1 MQVDASKN
9 QNFAMDYTTKS
20 GKHLSFSM
28 FDNQSVSYNKNEEG
42 QSLSLKRQYG
52 FSFTYEGSKL
62 TEADLNEI
70 KDAMKDVEPMI
81 QDFLANSKVGN
92 LNPKEIIENA
102 MQMANIL
109 PSPKDENHQNAIMD
123 KFTNTL
129 ENLLKQNQT
138 TNKDQ
143 NFSMLEDSKNLLEE
157 ILKQMQKQLE
167 ENLKTQNKKDDGS
180 FDFYA

>member
-157 ILKQMQKQLE
+157 ILKQIQKQLE

>member
-143 NFSMLEDSKNLLEE
+143 NLSMLEDSKNLLEE